1 MMQFKVSFL
10 LVLTL
15 SILTGCNKADNAG
28 AAISGETT
36 TVASAAADSGG
47 GCNFVS
53 TKDGTP
59 FVIKAVDTDTPE
71 AKEFLKTC
79 INPYTKIY
87 MADAEAA
94 KKGKREYNY
103 NNCTGCHGGKLEGV
117 MAPSLSKNT
126 AGGQGA
132 YDQKW
137 VYAKN
142 ATDKGMFETIAAGT
156 PGTSGGAMFVW
167 HNQLPGK
174 SGDGLTTDQILK
186 AIAYIRTEYKGD
198 GEKTWMN

>member
-1 MMQFKVSFL
+1 MMRFKL
-10 LVLTL
+10 GLILALILAVL
-15 SILTGCNKADNAG
+15 SACNKTGSTEKTSSSDVSNL
-28 AAISGETT
+28 
-36 TVASAAADSGG
+36 ASTDG

-53 TKDGTP
+53 TIGDKP
-59 FVIKAVDTDTPE
+59 FIIKAVDTDTPE
-71 AKEFLKTC
+71 AKVFLKTC

-156 PGTSGGAMFVW
+156 PGISGGAMFVW

-174 SGDGLTTDQILK
+174 TGDGLSTDQILK

>member
-1 MMQFKVSFL
+1 MMRFKVGFMLAFALVFL
-10 LVLTL
+10 VA
-15 SILTGCNKADNAG
+15 CNKADNTQKTS
-28 AAISGETT
+28 SGEAAS
-36 TVASAAADSGG
+36 VASASE
-47 GCNFVS
+47 GCSFVS
-53 TKDGTP
+53 TKDGTS
-59 FVIKAVDTDTPE
+59 FIIKAVDTDSPE

-94 KKGKREYNY
+94 KQGKREYNY

-142 ATDKGMFETIAAGT
+142 STDKGMFETIAAGT

-174 SGDGLTTDQILK
+174 TGDGLSTDQILK

>member
-1 MMQFKVSFL
+1 MMGFKVVFFMA
-10 LVLTL
+10 LTL
-15 SILTGCNKADNAG
+15 FTLTGCNKADNAG
-28 AAISGETT
+28 NTSSGETAS
-36 TVASAAADSGG
+36 VAATSDG

-53 TKDGTP
+53 TIDNKP
-59 FVIKAVDTDTPE
+59 FIIKAVATDTPE

-79 INPYTKIY
+79 INPYTKMY

-142 ATDKGMFETIAAGT
+142 STDKGMFESIAAGT

-174 SGDGLTTDQILK
+174 TGDGLSTDQILK